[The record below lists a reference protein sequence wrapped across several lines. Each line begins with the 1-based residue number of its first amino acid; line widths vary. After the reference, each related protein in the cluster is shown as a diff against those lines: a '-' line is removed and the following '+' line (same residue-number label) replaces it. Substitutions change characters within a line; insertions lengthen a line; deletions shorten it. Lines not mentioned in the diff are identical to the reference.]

1 LSPQIGSNNNE
12 IAIDNSLLEKL
23 KLHTEKAQKLKIN
36 QELEKMEKMIEENEA
51 LEFDL
56 MAEMNEIDVEESI

>member
-1 LSPQIGSNNNE
+1 MSPQIGSNNNE